1 MAPAQSMRSK
11 VEVDKVELDSQARY
25 FLRTNYVY
33 QADGRYRADLLD
45 AMPEERVVPP
55 CFGACA
61 VFVSVD
67 SAKTDVGQASG
78 PATAT
83 TAGEQE
89 TLAAEEADAAEL
101 VKWFSIV
108 DEDNADVAEM
118 TVMPSMQRLLER
130 MESQAG
136 RVVANELL
144 AMAAENV
151 YGAEDELG
159 RSRFGTLSRELHALC

>member
-1 MAPAQSMRSK
+1 MLS
-11 VEVDKVELDSQARY
+11 
-25 FLRTNYVY
+25 TNYVY
-33 QADGRYRADLLD
+33 QADGRYRADLVD

-55 CFGACA
+55 CFEACA
-61 VFVSVD
+61 VFVPAAPAD
-67 SAKTDVGQASG
+67 TDVRQASG

-83 TAGEQE
+83 TVGEQE

-144 AMAAENV
+144 AMAAENG

-159 RSRFGTLSRELHALC
+159 RSRLGSLSREFHALCQKFSPEEEAQELL